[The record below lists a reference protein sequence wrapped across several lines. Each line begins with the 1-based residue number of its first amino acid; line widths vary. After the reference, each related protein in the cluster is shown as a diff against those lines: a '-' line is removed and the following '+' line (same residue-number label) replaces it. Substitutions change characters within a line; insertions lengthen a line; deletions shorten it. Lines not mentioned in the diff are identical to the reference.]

1 MFKKVSSM
9 LLSMHSTAYDDV
21 CHSYSLAFI
30 SASLFDVLKS
40 VNTDLKVVAYLVAC
54 Y

>member
-9 LLSMHSTAYDDV
+9 LLSIQSTVYDDV
-21 CHSYSLAFI
+21 CHSYSLAFT
-30 SASLFDVLKS
+30 SASLFDILKS
-40 VNTDLKVVAYLVAC
+40 VNTDLKVVAQLVAC